1 KPSVAIWRRDRNAVE
16 PALFLVVFVYGQ
28 EPKNRPER
36 TPRRSYT
43 QLEFDIAEAF
53 SKPIYVFLADA
64 QCSFDPHPDE
74 SPELGQLQQNYRE
87 QLRQRPHKREYFRT
101 LEDLRYKTA
110 SIRFTEPGGASSK
123 PQTLPFLSLGSH
135 FKGREAFLTELHQKL
150 TTTPAAA
157 AAIVA
162 HQTIHG

>member
-1 KPSVAIWRRDRNAVE
+1 ILQNHFEPDYQTLLDILRREINACDAVIC
-16 PALFLVVFVYGQ
+16 LVGFVYGQ

-64 QCSFDPHPDE
+64 QCSFDPQPDE
-74 SPELGQLQQNYRE
+74 SRELGQLQQNYRE

-101 LEDLRYKTA
+101 LEDLRYKIA

-123 PQTLPFLSLGSH
+123 PQNLPFLSLGSH
-135 FKGREAFLTELHQKL
+135 FKGR
-150 TTTPAAA
+150 
-157 AAIVA
+157 
-162 HQTIHG
+162 